1 MAEPA
6 QAESPEELSQD
17 IDAAL
22 RTGLAE
28 GCLCGQ
34 VTARGW
40 ASFLEETLEIF
51 QVISSTECSAR
62 GGGTEDRP
70 DPVTTFDVLARLTTI
85 QNLVT
90 HSMLKPRQ
98 MYCRYKRQT
107 IPVNIVLCQA
117 CY

>member
-1 MAEPA
+1 MIVKS
-6 QAESPEELSQD
+6 QQNRIEL
-17 IDAAL
+17 
-22 RTGLAE
+22 
-28 GCLCGQ
+28 
-34 VTARGW
+34 VTRP
-40 ASFLEETLEIF
+40 EIF
-51 QVISSTECSAR
+51 QTISSTECGAG
-62 GGGTEDRP
+62 GGGTEDPP

-117 CY
+117 SY